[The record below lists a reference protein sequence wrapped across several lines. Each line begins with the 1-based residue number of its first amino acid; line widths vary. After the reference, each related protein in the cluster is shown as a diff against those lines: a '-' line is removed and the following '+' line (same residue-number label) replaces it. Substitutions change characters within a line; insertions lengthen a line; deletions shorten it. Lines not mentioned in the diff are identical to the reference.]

1 MASKENF
8 FKAHWDW
15 LVAGAG
21 LALLAASAALFAV
34 RLGTSPEDGARRC
47 EMRLKAAKHIAL
59 LCDKG
64 AISLDER
71 QVADINIVTRHA
83 SVLVD
88 VFLRNPVFD
97 LARKHATMT
106 TTPLFHRD

>member
-21 LALLAASAALFAV
+21 LALLAASAALFAG

-47 EMRLKAAKHIAL
+47 EMRLKAAKPAHE
-59 LCDKG
+59 G
-64 AISLDER
+64 
-71 QVADINIVTRHA
+71 VAAAD
-83 SVLVD
+83 
-88 VFLRNPVFD
+88 
-97 LARKHATMT
+97 MT
-106 TTPLFHRD
+106 VS